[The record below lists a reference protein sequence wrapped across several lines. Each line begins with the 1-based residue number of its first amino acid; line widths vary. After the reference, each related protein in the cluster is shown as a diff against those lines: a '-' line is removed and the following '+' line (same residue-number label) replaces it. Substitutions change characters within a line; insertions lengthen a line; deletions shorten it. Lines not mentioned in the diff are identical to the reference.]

1 MADAFLRADQREDLV
16 RRIERDV
23 EAPLVP
29 VGDRLPEAQHPLVG
43 RILVVLRIAH
53 RLPHLLDDRRGS
65 RQVWIA
71 DAQIDDIHPSG
82 DGLLLHLI
90 DRGEQIRREGLYLAR
105 GVYLEIG
112 PETEVLSSNRERGS

>member
-43 RILVVLRIAH
+43 WILVVLRIAH
-53 RLPHLLDDRRGS
+53 RLPHLLDDRGGG

-71 DAQIDDIHPSG
+71 DAQIDDIHPAG

-90 DRGEQIRREGLYLAR
+90 DRGEQIRRQGLDPARGLYP
-105 GVYLEIG
+105 ESG
-112 PETEVLSSNRERGS
+112 PGTALLSASG